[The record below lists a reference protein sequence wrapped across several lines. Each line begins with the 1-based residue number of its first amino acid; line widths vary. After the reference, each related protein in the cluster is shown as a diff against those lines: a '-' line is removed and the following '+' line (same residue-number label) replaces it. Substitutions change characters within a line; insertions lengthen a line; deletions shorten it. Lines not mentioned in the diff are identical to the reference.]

1 MVHVVNSFEMNN
13 THSLYE
19 VEVSFSLILS
29 NSFKVFNWDQ
39 LEYMPNKKQIK
50 KGYERWFNLLWW
62 NSVLMILVCFLRLLQ
77 ADSSIMVPACL

>member
-39 LEYMPNKKQIK
+39 LEYMPTKKQIK
-50 KGYERWFNLLWW
+50 KEMKG
-62 NSVLMILVCFLRLLQ
+62 
-77 ADSSIMVPACL
+77 DSTYFDEIVY